1 MGDGSD
7 SGASSVLLSAVEDAA
22 AVVARLQ
29 ALVAE
34 DVAWRSTDREVL
46 SAVGDVAR
54 LRSALDAVHLG
65 LVRQVLSRGVA
76 EASPVAT
83 SPEGFLR
90 TACLS
95 GPTQARR
102 DVEAARAT
110 APGAVLEPFAGLLAA
125 GRCTREH
132 VDRAVRVMD
141 LVPVA
146 VRERPGAGEQIVDYM
161 LLAASEAA
169 PMDMARA
176 GRHLLAVLA
185 DDPDDRVDRQS
196 HQRRFLDIAT
206 DDTGMV
212 VGRFQLDPVAGASFR
227 TALQRWSGP
236 ESGADGER
244 DARQP
249 RQRRADA
256 LSALVETAL
265 GVEHPRRGE
274 RPRVVVHVSPDQL
287 LEAQDRLGATG
298 MAEVEGGGPLPRWA
312 ARRLACDAVL
322 QRIVVSPTEGP
333 VEVGRSER
341 LATVTQRRAL
351 AARDGGCVVP
361 GCGAPPDICDAH
373 HVVHWADG
381 GATDL
386 VNMCLLCP
394 AHHTAVHAGTWAVS
408 IDGQQQVVVTPPRWV
423 DPLRRPRPAWYQRAR
438 RLREDIRAGLPAP
451 PPDGEVTAVTSGDS
465 GPGSVGSRPA
475 LGRPPDEA
483 AAPPTRAATVAGSGD
498 LEDEILAL
506 LRGA

>member
-1 MGDGSD
+1 MVGDGDSD
-7 SGASSVLLSAVEDAA
+7 GSSVLLSAVEDAA
-22 AVVARLQ
+22 ATVARLQ
-29 ALVAE
+29 ALVGD

-46 SAVGDVAR
+46 AAVGDVAR

-65 LVRQVLSRGVA
+65 LVRQVVSRGVA

-95 GPTQARR
+95 GATQARR

-110 APGAVLEPFAGLLAA
+110 APGAVLEPFAGLLAE

-141 LVPVA
+141 LIPVA
-146 VRERPGAGEQIVDYM
+146 VRERPGAGQQIVDYM
-161 LLAASEAA
+161 LLAATEAA
-169 PMDMARA
+169 PLDMARA
-176 GRHLLAVLA
+176 GRHLLAVLPE
-185 DDPDDRVDRQS
+185 DPDSTQGRVDRQA
-196 HQRRFLDIAT
+196 HQRRFLDMAT
-206 DDTGMV
+206 DETGML
-212 VGRFQLDPVAGASFR
+212 VGRFQLDPVAGAALR
-227 TALQRWSGP
+227 TAVQRWSGP

-244 DARQP
+244 DTRQP

-274 RPRVVVHVSPDQL
+274 RPRVVVQVTPEQL
-287 LEAQDRLGATG
+287 LDAKDRLGGTVTGMASG
-298 MAEVEGGGPLPRWA
+298 MAEVEGGGPLPGWA
-312 ARRLACDAVL
+312 VRRLACDAVL
-322 QRIVVSPTEGP
+322 QRIVFSPTEGP
-333 VEVGRSER
+333 IELGRSER
-341 LATVTQRRAL
+341 LASVTQRRVL
-351 AARDGGCVVP
+351 AARDGACVVP

-381 GATDL
+381 GPTDL
-386 VNMCLLCP
+386 LNMCLLCP

-408 IDGQQQVVVTPPRWV
+408 IDAQQQVTVTPPRWV
-423 DPLRRPRPAWYQRAR
+423 DPLQRSRPAWYQRAR
-438 RLREDIRAGLPAP
+438 RLRQDIHAECADP
-451 PPDGEVTAVTSGDS
+451 PSGGEVPD
-465 GPGSVGSRPA
+465 
-475 LGRPPDEA
+475 RPPDDTA
-483 AAPPTRAATVAGSGD
+483 SWTPARTADVSGD
-498 LEDEILAL
+498 GDDEILAL